1 MPREICKKGPP
12 MQPVVVSAGGG
23 AALGR
28 LHLIL
33 YCRMMCIVAAIC
45 ICVLII
51 HAFVT
56 AFRITAA
63 RLSLTAVDLLNAR
76 CVAVVVWRWG
86 CIAAT
91 PFLDVCFF
99 CSGMCIDAAGFAQKY
114 EVAVWP

>member
-1 MPREICKKGPP
+1 MPREICKNRPP
-12 MQPVVVSAGGG
+12 MQPIVVSAGGG
-23 AALGR
+23 AGLSR
-28 LHLIL
+28 LHFIFF
-33 YCRMMCIVAAIC
+33 CIR
-45 ICVLII
+45 VLII
-51 HAFVT
+51 HVFVI

-63 RLSLTAVDLLNAR
+63 SLRLTAVDLVKTR

-86 CIAAT
+86 CIAAA